1 MRSIKLVLGKPF
13 PSYIELSIVDVTEGT
28 ERRRAGIT
36 ADYSEVDIK
45 PLVKNGLTLDEAV
58 QSYDEW
64 LNKTLRRYL
73 LDECEIISGHDE
85 FLKIVRESITKY
97 FEK

>member
-1 MRSIKLVLGKPF
+1 MRTIKLVMGKPF
-13 PSYIELSIVDVTEGT
+13 PSYVEMSIVDITEGK

-45 PLVKNGLTLDEAV
+45 PLIKQGYSLEEAV
-58 QSYDEW
+58 KSYDDW

-73 LDECEIISGHDE
+73 LDECEIISGHEE
-85 FLKIVRESITKY
+85 FLNIVRESIAKY
-97 FEK
+97 FDK